1 MKQFGN
7 RFSRDRPL
15 LESRYPLSNVFRYT
29 QCMQITLTPHAEE
42 LLRSLLARQPG
53 RSPAEIVEQALAGI
67 EHQSASSPERLPAPK
82 RLSHKEFQASL
93 DRMAQFSNKIPP
105 MPRETFSREMIY
117 QDHD

>member
-1 MKQFGN
+1 MSVDDLLKDFTRTFG
-7 RFSRDRPL
+7 
-15 LESRYPLSNVFRYT
+15 YT

-53 RSPAEIVEQALAGI
+53 RSPAEIVEQALVGI
-67 EHQSASSPERLPAPK
+67 EHQAAPSPVRLPEPK
-82 RLSHKEFQASL
+82 RLSHEEFQASL

-105 MPRETFSREMIY
+105 MPGQTFSREMIY

>member
-1 MKQFGN
+1 
-7 RFSRDRPL
+7 
-15 LESRYPLSNVFRYT
+15 
-29 QCMQITLTPHAEE
+29 MQITLTPHAEE

-67 EHQSASSPERLPAPK
+67 GHQAAPSPVRLPEPK
-82 RLSHKEFQASL
+82 RLSHEEFQASL

-105 MPRETFSREMIY
+105 MPGQTFSREMIY